1 MGSIQSIVIRPERK
15 GVTQHAENAIIHES
29 GIVGE
34 HELKPDSKRHVTL
47 ISADALAEVA
57 ATVGF
62 KGDAHAASRRNI
74 CVDALP
80 DEDLVGRRISL
91 GSSVILEVVC
101 YCTPCKRMD
110 ENFGDGAVEAF
121 EKRAGWGARVIQPGE
136 ISIGDEF
143 RLL

>member
-1 MGSIQSIVIRPERK
+1 MGSIQSILIRPERK
-15 GVTQHAENAIIHES
+15 GVTLRKEVAEIHAS

-47 ISADALAEVA
+47 ISAEALAEVA

-62 KGDAHAASRRNI
+62 QGDAHAASRRNI
-74 CVDALP
+74 CVDTLP
-80 DEDLVGRRISL
+80 DEDLVGRKISL
-91 GSSVILEVVC
+91 GENVILEIVC

-110 ENFGDGAVEAF
+110 ENFGQGAVDAF
-121 EKRAGWGARVIQPGE
+121 EKKAGWGARVIQPGE
-136 ISIGDEF
+136 ISVGDDF

>member
-1 MGSIQSIVIRPERK
+1 MGSIQSILIRPERK
-15 GVTQHAENAIIHES
+15 GVPLRKENVVVHAS
-29 GIVGE
+29 GILGE
-34 HELKPDSKRHVTL
+34 HELKPDSKRHVTI

-62 KGDAHAASRRNI
+62 QGDAHAASRRNI

-80 DEDLVGRRISL
+80 DEDLVGRRISF
-91 GSSVILEVVC
+91 GEKVILEVVC
-101 YCTPCKRMD
+101 YCNPCKRMD
-110 ENFGDGAVEAF
+110 ENFGDGAIEAF
-121 EKRAGWGARVIQPGE
+121 EKKAGWGARVIQQGE

>member
-1 MGSIQSIVIRPERK
+1 MGSIQSILIRPERK
-15 GVTQHAENAIIHES
+15 GVTLRKEVAVIHAS

-34 HELKPDSKRHVTL
+34 HELKPDSIRHVTI

-62 KGDAHAASRRNI
+62 QGDAHAASRRNI
-74 CVDALP
+74 CVDTLP
-80 DEDLVGRRISL
+80 DEDLVGRKISL
-91 GSSVILEVVC
+91 GNDVMLEVVC

-110 ENFGDGAVEAF
+110 ENFGEGAVDAF
-121 EKRAGWGARVIQPGE
+121 EKKAGWGARVIQPGK